1 MLNVQA
7 SSLMVFKTYNTD
19 FDETIITFMDEND
32 RPLEIE
38 DKVNKEIQMT
48 RYYIEP
54 RTRKYVRRYDFLSFV
69 RNLSKTYGKQL
80 LNIATKTRIIVSKK
94 SNS

>member
-32 RPLEIE
+32 RSLEIE
-38 DKVNKEIQMT
+38 DKVNK
-48 RYYIEP
+48 
-54 RTRKYVRRYDFLSFV
+54 
-69 RNLSKTYGKQL
+69 
-80 LNIATKTRIIVSKK
+80 
-94 SNS
+94 